1 MDKKYQIL
9 VIVAVILFEMIFFV
23 RHSIIKGKRESPDEV
38 YQKGKSPP
46 ALYRDLYRVLASG
59 IVTKNYVA
67 KVRHRFEMV
76 EPGDIEKIEADTVKS
91 ILALWGTTLAIVI
104 AALLYGITLYS
115 FLLVVYSI
123 YIFSHEF
130 VDKSI
135 ILKQN
140 TLLEQLHVELEN
152 LQNNY
157 NMEGNVPEAIYKTSV
172 NAPKPVADHLKKIW
186 EILQKDWG
194 EMDAEIEKYNI
205 SAPNTFLKDVLA
217 CSKEIYKYGDG
228 KVNGISNYS
237 KKITMINNAVAA
249 EIRKDMEWKNSFS
262 GHAGVCIFPVYLIAL
277 CHMIA
282 SKMSEVAVYYK
293 GTYGVLSLLACFAVS
308 VAAYAYISQKKD
320 MNYVRIQFHP
330 YLQQFY
336 ELPVIRQ
343 LVLHYS
349 NRDMYKRTRLQ
360 KQIHGAGES
369 LTVEQ
374 FYTQR
379 IIFFVIACILAVI
392 VSIGITISNRG
403 SILQDS
409 SNVSVKIT
417 EGTSE
422 EEEQAQLDYLTQMS
436 FDLEGGKMNQETL
449 IQDIKDSGLFFT
461 EKARNLALE
470 EIQRRVK
477 AYRNAY
483 FHWYYLVYGL
493 IAGCAASFVPYF
505 LIGKNAELVQLKT
518 NEEVLRFQNI
528 ISCMKHIDRAGTKE
542 TLQEMELSAD
552 IYRNSVTDCLDEYAS
567 DPMKALTHF
576 KQREKDNAMIQ
587 NIVTKFERADR
598 VGIHD
603 AFENLDAEIEEAIK
617 SKEVKLLEYIRGT
630 ANVTYMVAFL
640 PFAAVLILEM
650 LLPMLMSMMTKM
662 ALLN

>member
-1 MDKKYQIL
+1 MDKKYRII
-9 VIVAVILFEMIFFV
+9 VIVSVIILGIVF
-23 RHSIIKGKRESPDEV
+23 IIIQDILKKKKESPDEV

-46 ALYRDLYRVLASG
+46 AFYRDFYRVLSSG
-59 IVTKNYVA
+59 IFTKNYVA
-67 KVRHRFEMV
+67 KMRHRYEMV
-76 EPGDIEKIEADTVKS
+76 EPGDIEKIETDTVKS
-91 ILALWGTTLAIVI
+91 ILALWGATVAVI
-104 AALLYGITLYS
+104 IASLLYGVTLYS

-135 ILKQN
+135 ISKQN
-140 TLLEQLHVELEN
+140 KLLEQLHVELEN

-157 NMEGNVPEAIYKTSV
+157 NMEGSVPEAIYKTSV
-172 NAPKPVADHLKKIW
+172 NAPKPAADHLKKIW

-237 KKITMINNAVAA
+237 KKLTMINNAVAA
-249 EIRKDMEWKNSFS
+249 EIRKDLEWKNSFS

-277 CHMIA
+277 CHVIVL
-282 SKMSEVAVYYK
+282 KMSEVAVYYK

-330 YLQQFY
+330 YLQQLY
-336 ELPVIRQ
+336 ELPVIHQ
-343 LVLHYS
+343 MVLHYS
-349 NRDMYKRTRLQ
+349 NRDMYKRTRLR

-374 FYTQR
+374 FYAQR
-379 IIFFVIACILAVI
+379 ILAFVIAFILTIIVAV
-392 VSIGITISNRG
+392 GITISNKG

-417 EGTSE
+417 EGTTE

-436 FDLEGGKMNQETL
+436 FALEDGKLNQETL
-449 IQDIKDSGLFFT
+449 IRDIEASGLFFT

-470 EIQRRVK
+470 EIQRRVN

-493 IAGCAASFVPYF
+493 IGGCVASFLPYF

-567 DPMKALTHF
+567 DPMKALMHF
-576 KQREKDNAMIQ
+576 KQREKDNALIQ

-650 LLPMLMSMMTKM
+650 LLPMLMSTMTRM
-662 ALLN
+662 TLLN

>member
-1 MDKKYQIL
+1 M
-9 VIVAVILFEMIFFV
+9 
-23 RHSIIKGKRESPDEV
+23 
-38 YQKGKSPP
+38 
-46 ALYRDLYRVLASG
+46 LASG
-59 IVTKNYVA
+59 IVTQNYVS
-67 KVRHRFEMV
+67 KIRHRYEMV
-76 EPGDIEKIEADTVKS
+76 EPGDIEKIETDTVRS
-91 ILALWGTTLAIVI
+91 ILALWGASIAII
-104 AALLYGITLYS
+104 TAALLYGVTLYS

-135 ILKQN
+135 KLKQN
-140 TLLEQLHVELEN
+140 TLLDQLHVELEN

-157 NMEGNVPEAIYKTSV
+157 NMEWNVPEAIYKTSV
-172 NAPKPVADHLKKIW
+172 NAPKPVADHLRKIW

-194 EMDAEIEKYNI
+194 EMDAEIEKYNV
-205 SAPNTFLKDVLA
+205 SAPNTFLKDILA

-237 KKITMINNAVAA
+237 KKLTMINNAVAT
-249 EIRKDMEWKNSFS
+249 EMRKEMEWKNSFS
-262 GHAGVCIFPVYLIAL
+262 GHSGVCIFPVYLIAV
-277 CHMIA
+277 CHVIA
-282 SKMSEVAVYYK
+282 SRMSEVAVYYQ
-293 GTYGVLSLLACFAVS
+293 GTYGVISLLVCFAVS
-308 VAAYAYISQKKD
+308 MAAYAYISQKKE
-320 MNYVRIQFHP
+320 MNYVRIQFHS
-330 YLQQFY
+330 YLQQIY
-336 ELPVIRQ
+336 ELPVIHQ
-343 LVLHYS
+343 MALYYS
-349 NRDMYKRTRLQ
+349 NRNMYKTTKLR
-360 KQIHGAGES
+360 KQIRGAGES
-369 LTVEQ
+369 LTIEQ

-379 IIFFVIACILAVI
+379 MISFVIACILTVI
-392 VSIGITISNRG
+392 VSIGITITNKET
-403 SILQDS
+403 ILQDS
-409 SNVSVKIT
+409 SNVSIKIT

-422 EEEQAQLDYLTQMS
+422 EEEQEQLDYLTQLS
-436 FDLEGGKMNQETL
+436 FDLEGGKLNQETVMQE
-449 IQDIKDSGLFFT
+449 IEDSGLFFT
-461 EKARNLALE
+461 EKARKLALE

-483 FHWYYLVYGL
+483 FHWYYLVFAV
-493 IAGCAASFVPYF
+493 IAGYVASFFPYF
-505 LIGKNAELVQLKT
+505 LITKNEELVRLKT

-640 PFAAVLILEM
+640 PFATVLILEM
-650 LLPMLMSMMTKM
+650 LFPMIMSTMTRM
-662 ALLN
+662 TLLN